1 MQISIKS
8 DILRILPKLDRFTK
22 RHAPFIVAKALTET
36 AKNVQDDVK
45 TAIKTVFDRPTP
57 YTLNAT
63 YLWPAT
69 KERLKAEVRIKDEA
83 VKGIAPIKYLAA
95 QIYGGAR
102 NDKRSEKL
110 LRSFGVLADGYN
122 IVPGQ
127 GLKLDSY
134 GNISRGVIQRI
145 LSQLKANHDSYANET
160 TASRKRK
167 RKTAQP
173 QARYFAI
180 PVGSNTSRLAPG
192 IYARFGFSS
201 GSAIK
206 PILMFVKT
214 PRYKARLHFHDI
226 GMKAINANVDRNLR
240 KAYEIAIA
248 TAR

>member
-22 RHAPFIVAKALTET
+22 RHAPTIVSGALNQT
-36 AKNVQDDVK
+36 AKQVQIDVRE
-45 TAIKTVFDRPTP
+45 AIQTVFDRPTP
-57 YTLNAT
+57 YTVRSTFLR
-63 YLWPAT
+63 PAT
-69 KERLKAEVRIKDEA
+69 KARLEAHVGIKDEA

-95 QIYGGAR
+95 QIYGGSR

-110 LRSFGVLADGYN
+110 LRSFGILADGYS

-127 GLKLDSY
+127 GLKLDRY
-134 GNISRGVIQRI
+134 GNISRGIIQRI

-160 TASRKRK
+160 VASRKRK
-167 RKTAQP
+167 RATAQP

-226 GMKAINANVDRNLR
+226 GMKAINANLERNLR

>member
-1 MQISIKS
+1 MRISIRS
-8 DILRILPKLDRFTK
+8 DLEWLLPKLDRFTK

-36 AKNVQDDVK
+36 AKHVQADVK

-63 YLWPAT
+63 YLRPAT
-69 KERLKAEVRIKDEA
+69 KARLEAEVRVKDEA
-83 VKGIAPIKYLAA
+83 VKGIAPIKYLGA
-95 QIYGGAR
+95 QIYGGIR

-110 LRSFGVLADGYN
+110 LRSFGILAEGYN
-122 IVPGQ
+122 VVPGQ

-134 GNISRGVIQRI
+134 GNISRGVIQGI

-167 RKTAQP
+167 RKNSQP

-192 IYARFGFSS
+192 IYGRFGFAS

-226 GMKAINANVDRNLR
+226 GVKAINANLEREL
-240 KAYEIAIA
+240 KSAYEIAIK

>member
-1 MQISIKS
+1 MQVSIRS
-8 DILRILPKLDRFTK
+8 DLERLLPKLDRFTK
-22 RHAPFIVAKALTET
+22 RHAPTIISAALNQT
-36 AKNVQDDVK
+36 AKRVQLDIRE
-45 TAIKTVFDRPTP
+45 AIQSVFDRPTP
-57 YTLNAT
+57 YTVRSTFLK
-63 YLWPAT
+63 PAN
-69 KERLKAEVRIKDEA
+69 KARLEAYVGIKDEA

-95 QIYGGAR
+95 QIYGGTR

-110 LRSFGVLADGYN
+110 LRSFGILPEGYN
-122 IVPGQ
+122 VVPGQ

-134 GNISRGVIQRI
+134 GNISRGVIQGI

-180 PVGSNTSRLAPG
+180 PVGSNTSLLAPG
-192 IYARFGFSS
+192 IYGRFGFAS

-214 PRYKARLHFHDI
+214 PRYKARLFFHDI
-226 GMKAINANVDRNLR
+226 GMKAINANLEREL
-240 KAYEIAIA
+240 KSAYEIAVK